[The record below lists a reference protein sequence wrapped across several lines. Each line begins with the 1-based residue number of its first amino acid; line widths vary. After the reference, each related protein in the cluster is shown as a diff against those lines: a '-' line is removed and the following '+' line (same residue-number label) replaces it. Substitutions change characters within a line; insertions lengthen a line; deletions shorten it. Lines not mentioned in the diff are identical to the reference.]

1 MHFRGTYAWTVTREE
16 LTAAHVEA
24 AAAVLADVV
33 HTTPLE
39 HSPRLSQ
46 LIGAEVVLKRE
57 NRQIARSYKVRG
69 AFHAI
74 QALDADERARGVVCA
89 SAGNHAQGVAWSC
102 ARLGIHGRIYVPSNT
117 PRQKRQRILALG
129 GTWVELV
136 VTGSTYDEAG
146 LAAREDA
153 VSYTHLTLPT
163 IYSV

>member
-1 MHFRGTYAWTVTREE
+1 MVHFRGTYAWTVTREE

-89 SAGNHAQGVAWSC
+89 SAGNHAQGLAL
-102 ARLGIHGRIYVPSNT
+102 AAAKLGIKATIVMPRTTPNIKVDAMRARGAKVVLHGD
-117 PRQKRQRILALG
+117 
-129 GTWVELV
+129 
-136 VTGSTYDEAG
+136 TYDEASQ
-146 LAAREDA
+146 LKLFA
-153 VSYTHLTLPT
+153 
-163 IYSV
+163 